1 MSMYIVHLHML
12 LEWETIIWKINEEK
26 NLQPEREQ
34 VRGGGRSLL
43 NLRENTKSIAF
54 IEIS

>member
-12 LEWETIIWKINEEK
+12 LEWEPIIWKINEEK

-34 VRGGGRSLL
+34 VRGGGEISSQ
-43 NLRENTKSIAF
+43 LREKRTQRV
-54 IEIS
+54 